1 MGIRWQNDRFFAT
14 GFGTWI
20 ESDSKSLSQEF
31 SYGVQAGLKMNTDSG
46 INFVA
51 GAGYFRL
58 DAAGKESFFGDND
71 FFGNS
76 FDPTTLTYLYD
87 YHEVEAFAELNF
99 DLWQRPFSIFADF
112 VKNTAADDNDLGYA
126 YGLKSG
132 NAKTP
137 GSWDFSVI
145 YQDLEAD
152 AVLGLL
158 TDSDFGGGGTNARGF
173 ILKGTYALHEKWN
186 AKFTYFI
193 NEIGIDTHK
202 PRDFDR
208 LQLDLNFKYD

>member
-1 MGIRWQNDRFFAT
+1 MA
-14 GFGTWI
+14 
-20 ESDSKSLSQEF
+20 
-31 SYGVQAGLKMNTDSG
+31 TDSD

-51 GAGYFRL
+51 GAGYFRF
-58 DAAGKESFFGDND
+58 DAAGKKSFFGEGD

-76 FDPTTLTYLYD
+76 FDPATLTYIYD
-87 YHEVEAFAELNF
+87 YHEVEAFAELSF
-99 DLWQRPFSIFADF
+99 DLFRRPFSIFADF
-112 VKNTAADDNDLGYA
+112 VKNTEADKDDSGFA

-132 NAKTP
+132 NARTP
-137 GSWDFSVI
+137 GSWDVSVI

-173 ILKGTYALHEKWN
+173 ILKGTYAFHKKWN

-193 NEIGIDTHK
+193 NETDINSNNQD
-202 PRDFDR
+202 DFDR